1 MKEDKGFFKKTIAK
15 RKKMEYNE
23 RMKTTALI
31 MAGGRGERF
40 WPKSRQNLPKQFLSL
55 TNDSRTMIQ
64 LTVDRIKPLVAIQDV
79 YVATNKKYKALVKE
93 QLPGI
98 PEENILCEPVG
109 RNTAPCIG
117 LGAACVQKKDGD
129 ALMMVLA
136 SDSLIKNDGL
146 FVETLKNALAVAEK
160 GQNLCTLGIT
170 PNYPETGYGYI
181 KFDSQKKDGE
191 AFKVERF
198 VEKPDIEKAKEY
210 LADGS
215 YLWNSG
221 MFIWKVSTILSC
233 IKEFMPDLSAGLEK
247 IQAAVGS
254 ANYDNVLE
262 SVFPTL
268 PSESI
273 DYGVMEKAKDIYTLP
288 GDFGWDDVGSWL
300 AVGRI
305 RESDE
310 TNSTVEGN
318 VVTVNCSDNVIIGGK
333 KLIAAV
339 GLKNMVV
346 VDADDA
352 LLLCPKEACGDIKK
366 VLAALREKGLEQYL

>member
-1 MKEDKGFFKKTIAK
+1 
-15 RKKMEYNE
+15 
-23 RMKTTALI
+23 

-40 WPKSRQNLPKQFLSL
+40 WPKSRKNLPKQFLSL

-64 LTVDRIKPLVAIQDV
+64 LTVDRIKPLVDIKDV
-79 YVATNKKYKALVKE
+79 YIATNKNYLPLVKE
-93 QLPGI
+93 QLPDI
-98 PEENILCEPVG
+98 PSENIICEPIG

-117 LGAACVQKKDGD
+117 LGAAHIAKNNGD

-136 SDSLIKNDGL
+136 SDSLIKNDEL
-146 FVETLKNALAVAEK
+146 FVDTLRQALDIAQKDKNIV
-160 GQNLCTLGIT
+160 TMGIT

-181 KFDSQKKDGE
+181 KFDAQKKNGE

-198 VEKPDIEKAKEY
+198 VEKPDLEKAKEY

-221 MFIWKVSTILSC
+221 MFVWKASTVLGGIQ
-233 IKEFMPDLSAGLEK
+233 EFMPDLYAGLQK
-247 IQAAVGS
+247 IQAAVGT
-254 ANYDNVLE
+254 ADYQNVLE

-273 DYGVMEKAKDIYTLP
+273 DYGVMEKARDIYTLP

-305 RESDE
+305 KSLDD
-310 TNSTVEGN
+310 TNSAIEGN
-318 VVTVNCSDNVIIGGK
+318 VVAVNCSDNVIQGGK

-339 GLKNMVV
+339 GLKNTIV
-346 VDADDA
+346 VDTDDA
-352 LLLCPKEACGDIKK
+352 VLICAKESAADIKK
-366 VLAALREKGLEQYL
+366 LLQTLRDQKREEFL

>member
-1 MKEDKGFFKKTIAK
+1 MTALATFCLEFPP
-15 RKKMEYNE
+15 RSRYNVG
-23 RMKTTALI
+23 MKTTALI

-40 WPKSRQNLPKQFLSL
+40 WPKSRQSLPKQFLSL

-79 YVATNKKYKALVKE
+79 YVATNKKYKALVQE

-98 PEENILCEPVG
+98 PEENILCEPIG

-117 LGAACVQKKDGD
+117 LGAAHVQKKNGD

-136 SDSLIKNDGL
+136 SDSLIKNNEL

-160 GQNLCTLGIT
+160 GSNLCTLGIT

-181 KFDSQKKDGE
+181 KFNSQKKDGE
-191 AFKVERF
+191 AFEVERF
-198 VEKPDIEKAKEY
+198 VEKPNAEKAKEY

-221 MFIWKVSTILSC
+221 MFIWKVSTILSN

-247 IQAAVGS
+247 IQAAVGTDG
-254 ANYDNVLE
+254 YEKTLE
-262 SVFPTL
+262 EVFPTL

-273 DYGVMEKAKDIYTLP
+273 DYGVMEKAKNVWVLP

-305 RESDE
+305 RESDD

-318 VVTVNCSDNVIIGGK
+318 VVTVNCSGNVIIGGK

-352 LLLCPKEACGDIKK
+352 LLLCPKESCGDIKK
-366 VLAALREKGLEQYL
+366 VLAALREKGTEEYL